1 MNFTNLI
8 ELIRPTH
15 WIKNFFVFI
24 VPIIHFKFLNFNEFD
39 NLLITFLCFCLFS
52 SAGYVLNDWFDRE
65 TDTFHPQKKLRPFA
79 CGKMNFY
86 HMTIIFGLLLVFGF
100 INLFIHN
107 NFIYIIF
114 KINCISRHIYY
125 FFWFC
130 IALIFR
136 FNINKLRCKCR
147 IINYYFSS
155 MFIFT
160 IK

>member
-24 VPIIHFKFLNFNEFD
+24 VPILHFKVLNFNEFN

-86 HMTIIFGLLLVFGF
+86 HMTIIFGLLLGVGF
-100 INLFIHN
+100 LP
-107 NFIYIIF
+107 
-114 KINCISRHIYY
+114 
-125 FFWFC
+125 
-130 IALIFR
+130 
-136 FNINKLRCKCR
+136 
-147 IINYYFSS
+147 
-155 MFIFT
+155 
-160 IK
+160 